1 MTYFAP
7 TGVMKGRI
15 TKMYASILMENC
27 DHTVGPVLSTLLLH
41 DPVCKTWIFENFIFE
56 LEGSYSFKI
65 NCIRVRQVIS
75 LKKNA
80 FVISKFS
87 CLISWSS
94 ICTPLILVSTSLRMA
109 SNSVTLIYNSMRV
122 DTVGKILKLG
132 SKNQIGDHLF

>member
-56 LEGSYSFKI
+56 LEGSHSFKI
-65 NCIRVRQVIS
+65 NCILVTQVIS
-75 LKKNA
+75 LKQNA
-80 FVISKFS
+80 FVISKVY
-87 CLISWSS
+87 CLISWSP
-94 ICTPLILVSTSLRMA
+94 ICTPLIFVSASLKMA
-109 SNSVTLIYNSMRV
+109 SNSSTLIYNSMRV
-122 DTVGKILKLG
+122 DTAAKFLILG
-132 SKNQIGDHLF
+132 